1 MKKIALPFAATALVV
16 LLAWGVSGSMPEDA
30 EALTAKPNIVFI
42 LADDMRKDD
51 LKYMPKT
58 RNLLKAKGM
67 SFNNAFV
74 SHALCC
80 PARATIMRG
89 QYAHNTGVWTSA
101 NSRIGGVQAYNN
113 NGLHRDN
120 VATRLDAAG
129 YRTGLIGKYLNDY
142 RNTRGSRGDGTAGS
156 PTLTTSVTTTT
167 RSTTTAP
174 PGTTARVPP
183 TSKRT

>member
-1 MKKIALPFAATALVV
+1 MRKLILSVACVALAV
-16 LLAWGVSGSMPEDA
+16 LLSLGILVNMPKDA

-113 NGLHRDN
+113 NGL
-120 VATRLDAAG
+120 
-129 YRTGLIGKYLNDY
+129 
-142 RNTRGSRGDGTAGS
+142 
-156 PTLTTSVTTTT
+156 
-167 RSTTTAP
+167 
-174 PGTTARVPP
+174 
-183 TSKRT
+183 